1 MGERDA
7 FGREKGEDALAQM
20 GWQSSAPVRPGDP
33 LAPAATSVF
42 NAGEAAAPFARPKP
56 RPAEPEPAAAQP
68 GPPRRRA
75 PAPAPAGAGLPPA
88 APSRAEPRAADLPRR
103 VRRRPR
109 DRRDE

>member
-56 RPAEPEPAAAQP
+56 RPAEPAPAAAE
-68 GPPRRRA
+68 PPRPR
-75 PAPAPAGAGLPPA
+75 PPA
-88 APSRAEPRAADLPRR
+88 FTRQ
-103 VRRRPR
+103 RRRGPSLAR
-109 DRRDE
+109 LIFLVAFVGVLAIGVTSVV